1 MTITGV
7 EMSEPWRRAHEAAR
21 TLHDA
26 LAAVGIPETEL
37 QTLTARDTA
46 AHGLRIVV
54 PPITLDSA
62 DALVRA
68 LLPNLGPAFVGR
80 VGRPPVP
87 PGHPM

>member
-1 MTITGV
+1 MP
-7 EMSEPWRRAHEAAR
+7 EKSQPWRQAHEAAR

-26 LAAVGIPETEL
+26 LAAIGVPETEL

-46 AHGLRIVV
+46 THGLRIAI
-54 PPITLDSA
+54 PPLTLDSA
-62 DALVRA
+62 DLLVRA

-80 VGRPPVP
+80 VGLPPVP